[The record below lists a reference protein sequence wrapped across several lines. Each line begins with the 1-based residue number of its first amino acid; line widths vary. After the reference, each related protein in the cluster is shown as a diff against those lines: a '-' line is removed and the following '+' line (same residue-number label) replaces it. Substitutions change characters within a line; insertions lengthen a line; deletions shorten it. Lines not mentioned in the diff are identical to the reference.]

1 MRVRW
6 GMAAIE
12 LSGVGFQRDGRGVL
26 GGIDLRIDSGTLAV
40 VVGPSGSGKST
51 LLRLIAGLERPDSGS
66 VIVDGRVV
74 DGSPPP
80 RLAMVFEEDG
90 LYEHLDVGSQ
100 LEFPSRIQRLPTYR
114 VRQLARHAG
123 RVMRLSRLWKQ
134 NPSALSGGERDMV
147 AVGRAVAR
155 DKLEVLLMDE
165 PLSRADA
172 HVRQRLRRDVR
183 EMHARGELTT
193 VIATN
198 DQSEAMA
205 MADLLVVLIDGS
217 VAQAGDPLEIFDR
230 PATTQVASFI
240 GPLPMNLFPATVV
253 DEGGS
258 RWLSVGSDR
267 ILVESAVQVGEGRS
281 VILGLHAH
289 ELTHAD
295 AGTPFGHT
303 LRATVAQVHDLG
315 SATQIRFGLGTA
327 SAGTFVMTENRPA
340 AVRPGDRLELTWVPG
355 RLRLFAADT
364 GRAIPM

>member
-1 MRVRW
+1 
-6 GMAAIE
+6 MAAIE
-12 LSGVGFQRDGRGVL
+12 LSGVGVQRDGRDVL
-26 GGIDLRIDSGTLAV
+26 GGIDLRIESGTLAV

-100 LEFPSRIQRLPTYR
+100 LEFPSRIQRLPAPR
-114 VRQLARHAG
+114 IRELARQAG
-123 RVMRLSRLWKQ
+123 KVMRVSRLWRQ
-134 NPSALSGGERDMV
+134 NPSSLSGGERDMV

-172 HVRQRLRRDVR
+172 HFRQRFRRDVR
-183 EMHARGELTT
+183 DMHTGSGLTT

-217 VAQAGDPLEIFDR
+217 VVQAGDPLEIFDR
-230 PATTQVASFI
+230 PLSTQVASFI
-240 GPLPMNLFPATVV
+240 GSLPMNLFPATVV

-267 ILVESAVQVGEGRS
+267 IRLDPAVRVGDGS

-295 AGTPFGHT
+295 AATPFGRT
-303 LRATVAQVHDLG
+303 LRVTVSQVHDLG
-315 SATQIRFGLGTA
+315 STTQIRFGLGTA

-340 AVRPGDRLELTWVPG
+340 AVRPGDRLELTWVPD